1 MPGAADGPATDV
13 NARWGTRADAGIRSC
28 NRRTPRAGHRE
39 IGRQRSSSRAHKQ
52 RRRRLGSECRVAL
65 PTRAP
70 GERPRTPPCP
80 RATQPQTWRTRLR
93 GTRRSGED
101 SRGCAAPSR
110 PRRRRRLADVPFPER
125 PVPASSAPCPPQPP
139 PFPPQRR
146 AELGPDAE
154 TTTATSDL
162 HSPAA
167 VPLEQRRGTARTA
180 ARRATGP
187 AGRGGGAQDAGP
199 PRLGGAQRVGG
210 ERGAVRRVSLRAGDL
225 TPGPP
230 PRSPPPFHFP
240 RDSQPVWRRRLLPGS
255 QGIPGRPR
263 RRAGRAGPA
272 AIACLSR
279 RARPAASG
287 RRGEEGDGAAAA
299 EGGVPPPVAGGGEC
313 SASRRRL
320 SPAVTV
326 LAEAVSVSNSSSLSS
341 LPIPLR
347 GGDPACGQ
355 AAGAAGAAVLPA
367 GGPVST
373 PSARAA
379 PTSAGCVHGA
389 GGVRAQRPRD
399 PKPRRGGS
407 ALHKAAGSGL
417 VGRAPTAGRTGNSK
431 CGETAGW
438 LAGAPGG
445 AGLPRLAG

>member
-1 MPGAADGPATDV
+1 MPGAASGPATDV

-80 RATQPQTWRTRLR
+80 RTTQPQTWRTRLL

-146 AELGPDAE
+146 AELGPDTE

-180 ARRATGP
+180 ALRATGP

-199 PRLGGAQRVGG
+199 PR
-210 ERGAVRRVSLRAGDL
+210 RGA
-225 TPGPP
+225 
-230 PRSPPPFHFP
+230 RS
-240 RDSQPVWRRRLLPGS
+240 G
-255 QGIPGRPR
+255 
-263 RRAGRAGPA
+263 
-272 AIACLSR
+272 
-279 RARPAASG
+279 
-287 RRGEEGDGAAAA
+287 
-299 EGGVPPPVAGGGEC
+299 
-313 SASRRRL
+313 
-320 SPAVTV
+320 
-326 LAEAVSVSNSSSLSS
+326 
-341 LPIPLR
+341 
-347 GGDPACGQ
+347 
-355 AAGAAGAAVLPA
+355 
-367 GGPVST
+367 
-373 PSARAA
+373 
-379 PTSAGCVHGA
+379 SAG
-389 GGVRAQRPRD
+389 
-399 PKPRRGGS
+399 S
-407 ALHKAAGSGL
+407 AARHAGSL
-417 VGRAPTAGRTGNSK
+417 
-431 CGETAGW
+431 
-438 LAGAPGG
+438 
-445 AGLPRLAG
+445 

>member
-1 MPGAADGPATDV
+1 M
-13 NARWGTRADAGIRSC
+13 
-28 NRRTPRAGHRE
+28 
-39 IGRQRSSSRAHKQ
+39 
-52 RRRRLGSECRVAL
+52 
-65 PTRAP
+65 
-70 GERPRTPPCP
+70 
-80 RATQPQTWRTRLR
+80 
-93 GTRRSGED
+93 
-101 SRGCAAPSR
+101 
-110 PRRRRRLADVPFPER
+110 
-125 PVPASSAPCPPQPP
+125 
-139 PFPPQRR
+139 
-146 AELGPDAE
+146 
-154 TTTATSDL
+154 
-162 HSPAA
+162 
-167 VPLEQRRGTARTA
+167 
-180 ARRATGP
+180 
-187 AGRGGGAQDAGP
+187 
-199 PRLGGAQRVGG
+199 
-210 ERGAVRRVSLRAGDL
+210 RRVSLRAGDL

-299 EGGVPPPVAGGGEC
+299 ERGVPPPVAGGGEC

-355 AAGAAGAAVLPA
+355 AAGVAGATVLQA

-407 ALHKAAGSGL
+407 AQHKAAGSGL
-417 VGRAPTAGRTGNSK
+417 AGRAPTAGRTGNSK

-438 LAGAPGG
+438 LAGWR
-445 AGLPRLAG
+445 AGRSRLAPAGWLGRSRESRPTCSVRPMGSRPLGTSPETHSRAAGHVVGPINPP